1 MKTTF
6 VNTHKIER
14 KWYVF
19 DAKDQTLGR
28 FSTQIANILRGKHK
42 PSFSPNHDN
51 GDYVVIINAEHVKVT
66 GKKENQKTYYSHS
79 KYAGGLKS
87 ITLDKLRDRN
97 PEKIIFESIK
107 GMIPRNRLRTD
118 ILSKL
123 KIYTGANNPH
133 EAQKAINLNAN
144 E

>member
-66 GKKENQKTYYSHS
+66 GKKESQKTYYSHS

-87 ITLDKLRDRN
+87 ITLDKLRDKN

-107 GMIPRNRLRTD
+107 GMIPRNRLRKD

-123 KIYTGANNPH
+123 KIYTGETNPH

>member
-123 KIYTGANNPH
+123 KIYTGSNNPH